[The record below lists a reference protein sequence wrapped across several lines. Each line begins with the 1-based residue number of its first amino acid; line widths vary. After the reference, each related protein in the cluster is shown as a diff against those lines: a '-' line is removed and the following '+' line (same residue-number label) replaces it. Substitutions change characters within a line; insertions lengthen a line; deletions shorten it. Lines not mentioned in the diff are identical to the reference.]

1 MTMSAQS
8 QAFDPYR
15 SPSLPE
21 GPYAAIAPYGRP
33 GWLTML
39 CVCCIV
45 LGALG
50 LLNSLF
56 GTFGILGGKAIQ
68 TWVQPKGAATG
79 MPQEMQDAQEKFQN
93 DLYGVQDRYYW
104 FLVAAIA
111 VRFVVSPLLLYAGIR
126 ALSLD
131 EQGRKLLVMA
141 CAIALGFELCA
152 AILQSALALENLTI
166 THSYVEN
173 ITSKMPKDKAEVVR
187 VASIVKT
194 TTRIIGIVVLVFA
207 GLIVFLK
214 LALYTFGYFYLRQPH
229 IRALFGQ
236 VQRPTSNVQSV

>member
-1 MTMSAQS
+1 MSAETQT
-8 QAFDPYR
+8 FDPYR

-21 GPYAAIAPYGRP
+21 GPYAAPIPIGRP

-56 GTFGILGGKAIQ
+56 GTLGILGGKAIQ
-68 TWVQPKGAATG
+68 TWVQPKGATTG
-79 MPQEMQDAQEKFQN
+79 MPQEMQDAQEKFQK

-104 FLVAAIA
+104 YLVVAIA
-111 VRFVVSPLLLYAGIR
+111 ARFVVAPLLLYSGIR

-131 EQGRKLLVMA
+131 EQGRKLLVIA

-166 THSYVEN
+166 TNSYVEN
-173 ITSKMPKDKAEVVR
+173 ITSKMPKDKAEVAR
-187 VASIVKT
+187 VASIVQT
-194 TTRIIGIVVLVFA
+194 TTRIIGVVVLAFT

-214 LALYTFGYFYLRQPH
+214 LALYTFGSIYLRKPH
-229 IRALFGQ
+229 IRALFQ
-236 VQRPTSNVQSV
+236 NTNKPQLLSPAV

>member
-1 MTMSAQS
+1 MAIMSAES

-21 GPYAAIAPYGRP
+21 GPYAAPMPVGRP

-56 GTFGILGGKAIQ
+56 GTFGIIAGKAIQ
-68 TWVQPKGAATG
+68 TWVQPKGATTG
-79 MPQEMQDAQEKFQN
+79 MPQEMQEAQETFQRE
-93 DLYGVQDRYYW
+93 LYAVQD
-104 FLVAAIA
+104 LVAAIG
-111 VRFVVSPLLLYAGIR
+111 VRFVVAPLLLYAGIR

-141 CAIALGFELCA
+141 CAIALGFELCT
-152 AILQSALALENLTI
+152 AILQSVLAMENLTI
-166 THSYVEN
+166 TNSYVEN
-173 ITSKMPKDKAEVVR
+173 IASKMPKDKADAVKVAAIMQTATR
-187 VASIVKT
+187 V
-194 TTRIIGIVVLVFA
+194 IGVVVLA
-207 GLIVFLK
+207 LTGLIVLLK
-214 LALYTFGYFYLRQPH
+214 LSLYAFGYVYLRKPH
-229 IRALFGQ
+229 IRALFQ
-236 VQRPTSNVQSV
+236 DKKNSPLLSSAV